1 MKGNLLQGTAR
12 GRMGEIVAKVRH
24 GVQIFAKYQPNV
36 FNPNSAKQGNQRIY
50 FANAIAVAKQFINNQ
65 KYANTWASLRNSSRS
80 IFVNITQLALRT
92 TQIRKGA
99 NGIEKFI
106 QPVMEKVIND
116 NYFEDKL
123 LYEITGE
130 IVPTING
137 VEPTSHYVFFGSNS
151 EIKSSKVYAKA
162 LTSDADAETD
172 NGLRY
177 TENSLVLSGN
187 VVEEDN
193 LLYLAKKGFQNSAV
207 ECGNWPFVY
216 SLTLGDKKEI
226 VTNVSFTP
234 IGNDFRVA
242 QICMFTDEL
251 ETIGFIEGKEFEQ
264 IMHP

>member
-36 FNPNSAKQGNQRIY
+36 FNPNSTKQGNQRIY
-50 FANAIAVAKQFINNQ
+50 FANAIAVAKEFINNQ

-80 IFVNITQLALRT
+80 LFVNITQLTLRV
-92 TQIRKGA
+92 TQVLKGA
-99 NGIEKFI
+99 NGIEKTI
-106 QPVMEKVIND
+106 QPVMQRVIND
-116 NYFEDKL
+116 NFFENKL
-123 LYEITGE
+123 LFESTGE
-130 IVPTING
+130 IVPTIDG
-137 VEPTSHYVFFGSNS
+137 VAPTSNVVFFGSNS

-162 LTSDADAETD
+162 LTSDAESES
-172 NGLRY
+172 GLRY

-193 LLYLAKKGFQNSAV
+193 LLFVAKPGFQNSAV

-226 VTNVSFTP
+226 VTNVSFTA
-234 IGNDFRVA
+234 IGNDFRIA

-264 IMHP
+264 IINP

>member
-24 GVQIFAKYQPNV
+24 GVQVFSKYQPNV

-80 IFVNITQLALRT
+80 IFVNITQLALRI
-92 TQIRKGA
+92 TQIRIGA

-116 NYFEDKL
+116 NSFEDKL
-123 LYEITGE
+123 LFESTGE
-130 IVPTING
+130 IVPSING
-137 VEPTSHYVFFGSNS
+137 VAPASNVVFFGSNS
-151 EIKSSKVYAKA
+151 EIKSSKLYAKA
-162 LTSDADAETD
+162 LTSDAEIE

-187 VVEEDN
+187 VVDEDN
-193 LLYLAKKGFQNSAV
+193 SLYVRKQGFQNSAV

-234 IGNDFRVA
+234 IGTDFRVA

-251 ETIGFIEGKEFEQ
+251 ETIGFIEGKEFEL